1 MGRHGRPASRRPL
14 PWDLVG
20 WCAFAGVV
28 AAVALVLM
36 GEPWT
41 TALLVLATGLVAVL
55 IVLGLALLAPRSG
68 ESAGRRRDHL

>member
-14 PWDLVG
+14 PWGLVG

-28 AAVALVLM
+28 AAGALVLM

-55 IVLGLALLAPRSG
+55 VVLLLALLGPRSG
-68 ESAGRRRDHL
+68 ASDGRRGDHP